1 MRERLGYLAR
11 GHIDYGKS
19 ALIVSSNAI
28 QMPVGAGTVEKG
40 SFELTNSAGLTAMKG
55 LVRSTDS
62 RVRVWD
68 DRFVSGTVKIRFEV
82 NAQFEEPDSAIEGEF
97 QIISS
102 CGEHSVPFRFDIV
115 NTAADHA
122 SGIETPDDLA
132 RLAEE
137 DEAAA
142 FSLFTSPGF
151 IHLPFMKNGNY
162 RVLYSGLIGGAGKRA
177 AMEEFLTGIGVKER
191 VHLSVNT
198 GPRSYVMTN
207 GAIADSITVTRS
219 TWGYVS
225 LDVRSDGEF
234 LVPEKTSYTN
244 NDFEG
249 DLLNIRYRVDPKALH
264 AGKNFARLKIDTA
277 EKSFVMDVEVRTQG
291 TADGEEIIAR
301 QAYLNYCD
309 LYVNYQLQDGHA
321 HTLLARMQSELTR
334 MRSGAYETSDLVE
347 LQHAEIFALQ
357 GRTEQAQILLEDAG
371 SRVMDMRN
379 TDVAAYCYYLYVR
392 DLLEPS
398 DSLKE
403 LLLQKLLVCSESGGL
418 PDDAVISLLL
428 RMDPVMNGNPSM
440 KLSQMKGWYRMGCRS
455 AFLFMEAAQTAVQ
468 NPELIRV
475 LEPFEQYMFDFAVKH
490 GMVTDRL
497 AMKAADMAVRA
508 KDPTGRFLYTLMDLY
523 DQKPSKELIEAI
535 CTNLIRGG
543 CRGSEWFRWYRA
555 GVEQDVRITG
565 LYEHFLY
572 SMPDDYREPWPRM
585 VLLYFS
591 YNSVLDEAA
600 GSRLYRYVNDHPD
613 RDPELRERYRTQ
625 TERFVLRQL
634 AEGRMNNDLAIL
646 YDAYLAP
653 EMIGDELL
661 PRLPEIVFGHSIRCE
676 APQVTH
682 AVVCYE
688 ELRDETVVEF
698 HDGVACAPIYTENA
712 RVLTQDARG
721 NRYESFPV
729 TVRPL
734 TRNADL
740 KRWCIAKNPSN
751 EMILLA
757 CGSRD
762 GAKDDGAVV
771 YRQKL
776 LHFENLHPAYRRDVF
791 TGLTEW
797 YLEHPDAE
805 GGEDF
810 LLTTDKRFLDPKDR
824 ARVIDLMIDKD
835 LLPEAWRLVEK
846 FGPAGIAPEK
856 LKELCSRMVMERLY
870 GYDERV
876 LDMAQICF
884 ANDELD
890 DKILEYL
897 CCWYNASSADMY
909 RLQRKAA
916 EAGTDSHDLEE
927 RLLGQMLFSGET
939 EHLDEIFLAYI
950 ARSSCD
956 EIILK
961 AFLAVK
967 SWLYVM
973 KGEKIDTDIEQYMAQ
988 LCDQSDMRALP
999 DICMIALTQSASE
1012 RVKDLTAEGKDLV
1025 ERMIRSLWEK
1035 GYLFGFYS
1043 KFSKVVALPDEFA
1056 DKAIVEYRGAP
1067 GRNLRIVWRLAD
1079 EEEES
1084 ADLPEVFEGVYA
1096 TALPLLYGE
1105 ELKYDI
1111 LQASVGDVL
1120 TSGTVRFL
1128 GKPKAAAVTRTAAL
1142 NRILAAIAKD
1152 DDAAVEDEMMDYAV
1166 KDGLVEK
1173 CFTPME

>member
-1 MRERLGYLAR
+1 M
-11 GHIDYGKS
+11 
-19 ALIVSSNAI
+19 
-28 QMPVGAGTVEKG
+28 
-40 SFELTNSAGLTAMKG
+40 
-55 LVRSTDS
+55 
-62 RVRVWD
+62 
-68 DRFVSGTVKIRFEV
+68 
-82 NAQFEEPDSAIEGEF
+82 
-97 QIISS
+97 
-102 CGEHSVPFRFDIV
+102 
-115 NTAADHA
+115 
-122 SGIETPDDLA
+122 
-132 RLAEE
+132 
-137 DEAAA
+137 
-142 FSLFTSPGF
+142 
-151 IHLPFMKNGNY
+151 
-162 RVLYSGLIGGAGKRA
+162 
-177 AMEEFLTGIGVKER
+177 
-191 VHLSVNT
+191 
-198 GPRSYVMTN
+198 
-207 GAIADSITVTRS
+207 
-219 TWGYVS
+219 
-225 LDVRSDGEF
+225 
-234 LVPEKTSYTN
+234 
-244 NDFEG
+244 
-249 DLLNIRYRVDPKALH
+249 
-264 AGKNFARLKIDTA
+264 
-277 EKSFVMDVEVRTQG
+277 
-291 TADGEEIIAR
+291 
-301 QAYLNYCD
+301 
-309 LYVNYQLQDGHA
+309 
-321 HTLLARMQSELTR
+321 
-334 MRSGAYETSDLVE
+334 
-347 LQHAEIFALQ
+347 
-357 GRTEQAQILLEDAG
+357 
-371 SRVMDMRN
+371 
-379 TDVAAYCYYLYVR
+379 
-392 DLLEPS
+392 
-398 DSLKE
+398 
-403 LLLQKLLVCSESGGL
+403 
-418 PDDAVISLLL
+418 
-428 RMDPVMNGNPSM
+428 
-440 KLSQMKGWYRMGCRS
+440 
-455 AFLFMEAAQTAVQ
+455 
-468 NPELIRV
+468 
-475 LEPFEQYMFDFAVKH
+475 
-490 GMVTDRL
+490 
-497 AMKAADMAVRA
+497 
-508 KDPTGRFLYTLMDLY
+508 
-523 DQKPSKELIEAI
+523 
-535 CTNLIRGG
+535 
-543 CRGSEWFRWYRA
+543 
-555 GVEQDVRITG
+555 
-565 LYEHFLY
+565 
-572 SMPDDYREPWPRM
+572 
-585 VLLYFS
+585 
-591 YNSVLDEAA
+591 
-600 GSRLYRYVNDHPD
+600 
-613 RDPELRERYRTQ
+613 
-625 TERFVLRQL
+625 
-634 AEGRMNNDLAIL
+634 
-646 YDAYLAP
+646 
-653 EMIGDELL
+653 
-661 PRLPEIVFGHSIRCE
+661 
-676 APQVTH
+676 
-682 AVVCYE
+682 
-688 ELRDETVVEF
+688 
-698 HDGVACAPIYTENA
+698 
-712 RVLTQDARG
+712 
-721 NRYESFPV
+721 
-729 TVRPL
+729 
-734 TRNADL
+734 
-740 KRWCIAKNPSN
+740 
-751 EMILLA
+751 
-757 CGSRD
+757 
-762 GAKDDGAVV
+762 
-771 YRQKL
+771 
-776 LHFENLHPAYRRDVF
+776 F

-1128 GKPKAAAVTRTAAL
+1128 GKPKASAVTRTAAL